1 MSLMSKKM
9 VNGAVAL
16 GCMLFAAP
24 VMAHE
29 ALNEYVLDP
38 MMVTAARYEKRD
50 VDIPAATEIYDQ
62 EKIEKLGANNVM
74 EVVKNIPGFTLTASP
89 TGNTYI
95 GFRGIAKDNVAI
107 LVNGIPLNQDGNY
120 DLESISAD
128 IIDRIEVVKGGAT
141 VLYGSN
147 ASAGVINI
155 ITNKKAAKNKVLIG
169 FGDKNKFKGA
179 VNVATD
185 KLQLSYSRQ
194 QSKDRGFVYKN
205 SGASNYYTGDKLEK
219 DSLNLQYAI
228 SDNLSLQYMYSKKV
242 SDCSKSVNGVY
253 KPGFHSDIKYNFGQL
268 RYVNDDLQATVFF
281 RNRDWK
287 FNTSTHQKGHNYG
300 ADLQDKFKLGNTMLT
315 VGANYENENTKNSN
329 NIEAAKR
336 DSAAVFF
343 MTETEV
349 SDKTKIFLG
358 AREAYVEES
367 GSNFCPQFQVMHSL
381 GTDDNIY
388 LNVNRS
394 MRAPHVN
401 EQWGT
406 STQLMNPDLKAENGW
421 NYEFGWKKKLAADEL
436 FKVNLYHMDINDRI
450 YSQRNY
456 NGSGKNMFLNANKY
470 RNTGVEVSYE
480 KAASERGYISKFS
493 YNVGV
498 SYGNPEQKLAKGD
511 WQRVDFKLGLHAGV
525 GYNLGKTNANIYA
538 NYMAERINGVKPMLD
553 LTLNVKQQI
562 TKNDALRFAV
572 YNLLD
577 RDDIRTGSS
586 SGTGAMLEERNW
598 MLSYEHSF

>member
-62 EKIEKLGANNVM
+62 QKIEKLGANNVM

-358 AREAYVEES
+358 AREAYVEKS
-367 GSNFCPQFQVMHSL
+367 GSKFCPQFQVMHSL

-456 NGSGKNMFLNANKY
+456 NGSGKSMFLNANKY
-470 RNTGVEVSYE
+470 RNTGVEASYE
-480 KAASERGYISKFS
+480 KAASEKFS

-553 LTLNVKQQI
+553 LNLNVKQQI

>member
-62 EKIEKLGANNVM
+62 QKIEKLGANNVM

-253 KPGFHSDIKYNFGQL
+253 QPGFHSDIKYNFGQL

-367 GSNFCPQFQVMHSL
+367 GSKFCPQFQVMHSL

-456 NGSGKNMFLNANKY
+456 NGSGKSMFLNANKY

-480 KAASERGYISKFS
+480 KAASEKFS

-511 WQRVDFKLGLHAGV
+511 WQRVDFKLGLHAGL

>member
-358 AREAYVEES
+358 AREAYVEKS
-367 GSNFCPQFQVMHSL
+367 GSKFCPQFQVMHSL

-480 KAASERGYISKFS
+480 KAASEKFS

>member
-9 VNGAVAL
+9 VNGAVVL

-95 GFRGIAKDNVAI
+95 GFRGISKDNVAI

-155 ITNKKAAKNKVLIG
+155 ITNKKAAKNKVLVG

-242 SDCSKSVNGVY
+242 SDCSRLVDGAY

-358 AREAYVEES
+358 AREAYVEKS
-367 GSNFCPQFQVMHSL
+367 GSKFCPQFQVMHSL

-421 NYEFGWKKKLAADEL
+421 NYELGWKKKLAADEL

-456 NGSGKNMFLNANKY
+456 NGSDKSMFLNANKY

-480 KAASERGYISKFS
+480 KAASEKFS

-525 GYNLGKTNANIYA
+525 GYSLGKTNANIYA

>member
-62 EKIEKLGANNVM
+62 QKIEKLGANNVM

-242 SDCSKSVNGVY
+242 SDCSQSVNGVY

-367 GSNFCPQFQVMHSL
+367 GSKFCPQFQVMHSL

-480 KAASERGYISKFS
+480 KAASEKFS

-562 TKNDALRFAV
+562 TQNDALRFAV

>member
-62 EKIEKLGANNVM
+62 QKIEKLGANNVM

-185 KLQLSYSRQ
+185 KLQVSYSRQ

-253 KPGFHSDIKYNFGQL
+253 QPGFHSDIKYNFGQL

-367 GSNFCPQFQVMHSL
+367 GSKFCPQFQVMHSL

-456 NGSGKNMFLNANKY
+456 NGSGKSMFLNANKY

-480 KAASERGYISKFS
+480 KAASEKFS

-511 WQRVDFKLGLHAGV
+511 WQRVDFKLGLHAGL

>member
-1 MSLMSKKM
+1 MSSMSKKM

-16 GCMLFAAP
+16 GCLLFAAP

-38 MMVTAARYEKRD
+38 MMVTAARYEQRD
-50 VDIPAATEIYDQ
+50 IDIPAATEIYDQ

-95 GFRGIAKDNVAI
+95 GFRGISKDNVAI

-155 ITNKKAAKNKVLIG
+155 ITNKKAAKNKVLLG
-169 FGDKNKFKGA
+169 FCDKNKFKGA

-205 SGASNYYTGDKLEK
+205 SGVSNYYTGDKLEK

-242 SDCSKSVNGVY
+242 SDCSESVKGVY
-253 KPGFHSDIKYNFGQL
+253 QPGFHSDIKYNFGQL

-367 GSNFCPQFQVMHSL
+367 GSKFCPQFQVMHSL

-421 NYEFGWKKKLAADEL
+421 NYEFGWKKKMAADEL

-456 NGSGKNMFLNANKY
+456 NGSGKSMFLNANKY

-480 KAASERGYISKFS
+480 KAASEKFS

>member
-1 MSLMSKKM
+1 MSKKM

-62 EKIEKLGANNVM
+62 QKIEKLGANNVM

-242 SDCSKSVNGVY
+242 SDCSKSVDGVY

-367 GSNFCPQFQVMHSL
+367 GSKFCPQFQVMHSL

-456 NGSGKNMFLNANKY
+456 NGSGKSMFLNANKY

-480 KAASERGYISKFS
+480 KAASEKFS

>member
-62 EKIEKLGANNVM
+62 QKIEKLGANNVM

-253 KPGFHSDIKYNFGQL
+253 QPGFHSDIKYNFGQL

-367 GSNFCPQFQVMHSL
+367 GSKFCPQFQVMHSL

-406 STQLMNPDLKAENGW
+406 ATQLMNPDLKAENGW

-456 NGSGKNMFLNANKY
+456 NGSGKSMFLNANKY

-480 KAASERGYISKFS
+480 KAASEKFS

-511 WQRVDFKLGLHAGV
+511 WQRVDFKLGLHAGL

>member
-29 ALNEYVLDP
+29 ALNEYVLNP

-62 EKIEKLGANNVM
+62 QKIEKLGANNVM

-367 GSNFCPQFQVMHSL
+367 GSKFCPQFQVMHSL

-456 NGSGKNMFLNANKY
+456 NGSGKSMFLNANKY

-480 KAASERGYISKFS
+480 KAASEKFS

-511 WQRVDFKLGLHAGV
+511 WQRVDFKLGLHAGA
-525 GYNLGKTNANIYA
+525 GYSLGKTNANIYA

>member
-16 GCMLFAAP
+16 GCLLFAAP

-62 EKIEKLGANNVM
+62 QKIEKLGANNVM

-205 SGASNYYTGDKLEK
+205 SGVSNYYTGDKLEK

-242 SDCSKSVNGVY
+242 SDCSKSVKGVY
-253 KPGFHSDIKYNFGQL
+253 QPGFHSDIKYNFGQL

-336 DSAAVFF
+336 NSAAVFF

-367 GSNFCPQFQVMHSL
+367 GSKFCPQFQVMHSL

-480 KAASERGYISKFS
+480 KAASEKFS

>member
-62 EKIEKLGANNVM
+62 QKIEKLGANNVM

-242 SDCSKSVNGVY
+242 SDCSTSVNGVY

-358 AREAYVEES
+358 AREAYVEKS
-367 GSNFCPQFQVMHSL
+367 GSKFCPQFQVMHSL

-421 NYEFGWKKKLAADEL
+421 NYELGWKKKLAADEL

-456 NGSGKNMFLNANKY
+456 NDSGKSMFLNANKY

-480 KAASERGYISKFS
+480 KAASEKFS

-553 LTLNVKQQI
+553 ITLNVKQQI

>member
-29 ALNEYVLDP
+29 ALNEYVLDT

-367 GSNFCPQFQVMHSL
+367 GSKFCPQFQVMHSL

-480 KAASERGYISKFS
+480 KAASEKFS

>member
-62 EKIEKLGANNVM
+62 QKIEKLGANNVM

-367 GSNFCPQFQVMHSL
+367 GSKFCPQFQVMHSL

-480 KAASERGYISKFS
+480 KAASEKFS

-553 LTLNVKQQI
+553 LNLNVKQQI

>member
-50 VDIPAATEIYDQ
+50 VDISCSTEIYDQ
-62 EKIEKLGANNVM
+62 QKIEKLGANNVM
-74 EVVKNIPGFTLTASP
+74 EIVKNIPGFTLTASP

-242 SDCSKSVNGVY
+242 SDCSKSVDGVY

-358 AREAYVEES
+358 AREAYVEKS
-367 GSNFCPQFQVMHSL
+367 GSKFCPQFQVMHSL

-456 NGSGKNMFLNANKY
+456 NGSGKSMFLNANKY

-480 KAASERGYISKFS
+480 KAASEKFS

>member
-300 ADLQDKFKLGNTMLT
+300 ADLQDKFKLGNTMMT
-315 VGANYENENTKNSN
+315 VGFNYENENTKNSN

-336 DSAAVFF
+336 NSAAVFF

-367 GSNFCPQFQVMHSL
+367 GSKFCPQFQVMHSL

-406 STQLMNPDLKAENGW
+406 ATQLMNPDLKAENGW

-456 NGSGKNMFLNANKY
+456 NGSGKSMFLNANKY

-480 KAASERGYISKFS
+480 KAASEKFS

-562 TKNDALRFAV
+562 TKNDALRYAV

>member
-62 EKIEKLGANNVM
+62 QKIEKLGANNVM

-253 KPGFHSDIKYNFGQL
+253 QPGFHSDIKYNFGQL

-367 GSNFCPQFQVMHSL
+367 GSKFCPQFQVMHSL

-456 NGSGKNMFLNANKY
+456 NGSGKSMFLNANKY

-480 KAASERGYISKFS
+480 KAASEKFS

-525 GYNLGKTNANIYA
+525 GYSLGKTNANIYA

>member
-1 MSLMSKKM
+1 M

-16 GCMLFAAP
+16 GCLLFAAP

-62 EKIEKLGANNVM
+62 QKIEKLGANNVM

-367 GSNFCPQFQVMHSL
+367 GSKFCPQFQVMHSL

-480 KAASERGYISKFS
+480 KAASEKFS

-525 GYNLGKTNANIYA
+525 GYSLGKTNANIYA

>member
-300 ADLQDKFKLGNTMLT
+300 ADLQDKFQLGNTMLT

-367 GSNFCPQFQVMHSL
+367 GSKFCPQFQVMHSL

-406 STQLMNPDLKAENGW
+406 ATQLMNPDLKAENGW

-456 NGSGKNMFLNANKY
+456 NGSGKSMFLNANKY

-480 KAASERGYISKFS
+480 KAASEKFS

>member
-62 EKIEKLGANNVM
+62 QKIEKLGANNVM

-367 GSNFCPQFQVMHSL
+367 GSKFCPQFQVMHSL

-456 NGSGKNMFLNANKY
+456 NGSGKSMFLNANKY

-480 KAASERGYISKFS
+480 KAASEKFS

-553 LTLNVKQQI
+553 LALNVKQQI

>member
-62 EKIEKLGANNVM
+62 QKIEKLGANNVM

-358 AREAYVEES
+358 AREAYVEKS
-367 GSNFCPQFQVMHSL
+367 GSKFCPQFQVMHSL

-456 NGSGKNMFLNANKY
+456 NGSGKSMFLNANKY

-480 KAASERGYISKFS
+480 KAASEKFS

-572 YNLLD
+572 YSLLD
-577 RDDIRTGSS
+577 RDDISTGSS

>member
-62 EKIEKLGANNVM
+62 QKIEKLGANNVM

-179 VNVATD
+179 VNVATG

-358 AREAYVEES
+358 AREAYVEKS
-367 GSNFCPQFQVMHSL
+367 GSKFCPQFQVMHSL

-456 NGSGKNMFLNANKY
+456 NGSGKSMFLNANKY

-480 KAASERGYISKFS
+480 KAASEKFS

>member
-62 EKIEKLGANNVM
+62 QKIEKLGANNVM

-367 GSNFCPQFQVMHSL
+367 GSKFCPQFQVMHSL

-436 FKVNLYHMDINDRI
+436 FKVNMYHMDINDRI

-456 NGSGKNMFLNANKY
+456 NGSGKSMFLNANKY

-480 KAASERGYISKFS
+480 KAASEKFS

>member
-62 EKIEKLGANNVM
+62 QKIEKLGANNVM

-367 GSNFCPQFQVMHSL
+367 GSKFCPQFQVMHSL

-456 NGSGKNMFLNANKY
+456 NGSGKSMFLNANKY

-480 KAASERGYISKFS
+480 KAASEKFS

-572 YNLLD
+572 YNLLN
-577 RDDIRTGSS
+577 RDDIRTGSTT
-586 SGTGAMLEERNW
+586 GTGAMLEERNW

>member
-16 GCMLFAAP
+16 GCLLFAAP

-62 EKIEKLGANNVM
+62 QKIEKLGANNVM

-205 SGASNYYTGDKLEK
+205 SGVSNYYTGDKLEK

-242 SDCSKSVNGVY
+242 SDCSKSVKGVY
-253 KPGFHSDIKYNFGQL
+253 QPGFHSDIKYNFGQL

-367 GSNFCPQFQVMHSL
+367 GSKFCPQFQAMHSL
-381 GTDDNIY
+381 GNDDNIY

-406 STQLMNPDLKAENGW
+406 STQLMNPNLKAENGW

-456 NGSGKNMFLNANKY
+456 NGSGKSMFLNANKY

-480 KAASERGYISKFS
+480 KAASEKFS

>member
-16 GCMLFAAP
+16 LAELFAAP

-62 EKIEKLGANNVM
+62 QKIEKLGANNVM

-367 GSNFCPQFQVMHSL
+367 GSKFCPQFQVMHSL

-456 NGSGKNMFLNANKY
+456 NGSGKSMFLNANKY

-480 KAASERGYISKFS
+480 KAASEKFS

>member
-155 ITNKKAAKNKVLIG
+155 ITNKKAAKNKVLVG

-242 SDCSKSVNGVY
+242 SDCSRLVDGAY

-358 AREAYVEES
+358 AREAYVEKS
-367 GSNFCPQFQVMHSL
+367 GSKFCPQFQVMHSL

-421 NYEFGWKKKLAADEL
+421 NYELGWKKKLAADEL

-456 NGSGKNMFLNANKY
+456 NDSGKSMFLNANKY

-480 KAASERGYISKFS
+480 KAASEKFS

>member
-1 MSLMSKKM
+1 MSLMSEKM

-62 EKIEKLGANNVM
+62 QKIEKLGANNVM

-242 SDCSKSVNGVY
+242 SDCSKSVDGVY

-367 GSNFCPQFQVMHSL
+367 GSKFCPQFQVMHSL

-456 NGSGKNMFLNANKY
+456 NGSGKSMFLNANKY

-480 KAASERGYISKFS
+480 KAASEKFS

>member
-62 EKIEKLGANNVM
+62 QKIEKLGANNVM

-367 GSNFCPQFQVMHSL
+367 GSKFCPQFQVMHSL

-456 NGSGKNMFLNANKY
+456 NGSGKSMFLNVNKY

-480 KAASERGYISKFS
+480 KAASEKFS

>member
-38 MMVTAARYEKRD
+38 MMVTAARYEQRD
-50 VDIPAATEIYDQ
+50 IDIPAATEIYDQ

-228 SDNLSLQYMYSKKV
+228 SDKLSLQYMYSKKV
-242 SDCSKSVNGVY
+242 SDCSKSVDGVY

-367 GSNFCPQFQVMHSL
+367 GSKFCPQFQVMHSL

-456 NGSGKNMFLNANKY
+456 NGSGKSMFLNANKY

-480 KAASERGYISKFS
+480 KAASEKFS

-572 YNLLD
+572 YNLLG

>member
-253 KPGFHSDIKYNFGQL
+253 QPGFHSDIKYNFGQL
-268 RYVNDDLQATVFF
+268 RYVNDDLQAIVFF

-367 GSNFCPQFQVMHSL
+367 GSKFCPQFQVMHSL

-406 STQLMNPDLKAENGW
+406 ATQLMNPDLKAENGW

-456 NGSGKNMFLNANKY
+456 NGSGKSMFLNANKY

-480 KAASERGYISKFS
+480 KAASEKFS

-511 WQRVDFKLGLHAGV
+511 WQRVDFKLGLHAGL

>member
-62 EKIEKLGANNVM
+62 QKIEKLGANNVM

-242 SDCSKSVNGVY
+242 SDCSVY

-367 GSNFCPQFQVMHSL
+367 GSKFCPQFQVMHSL

-456 NGSGKNMFLNANKY
+456 NGSGKSMFLNANKY

-480 KAASERGYISKFS
+480 KAASEKFS

>member
-62 EKIEKLGANNVM
+62 QKIEKLGANNVM

-242 SDCSKSVNGVY
+242 SDCSKSVDGVY

-367 GSNFCPQFQVMHSL
+367 GSKFCPQFQVMHSL

-456 NGSGKNMFLNANKY
+456 NGSGKSMFLNANKY

-480 KAASERGYISKFS
+480 KAASEKFS

-562 TKNDALRFAV
+562 TQNDALRFAV

>member
-62 EKIEKLGANNVM
+62 QKIEKLGANNVM

-367 GSNFCPQFQVMHSL
+367 GSKFCPQFQVMHSL

-456 NGSGKNMFLNANKY
+456 NGSGKSMFLNANKY

-480 KAASERGYISKFS
+480 KAASEKFS

-511 WQRVDFKLGLHAGV
+511 WQRVDFKLGLHTGV

>member
-62 EKIEKLGANNVM
+62 QKIEKLGANNVM

-242 SDCSKSVNGVY
+242 SDCSKSVDGVY

-367 GSNFCPQFQVMHSL
+367 GSKFCPQFQVMHSL

-456 NGSGKNMFLNANKY
+456 NGSGKSMFLNANKS

-480 KAASERGYISKFS
+480 KAASEKFS

>member
-1 MSLMSKKM
+1 M

-62 EKIEKLGANNVM
+62 QKIEKLGANNVM

-228 SDNLSLQYMYSKKV
+228 SDNLSLKYMYSKKV

-367 GSNFCPQFQVMHSL
+367 GSKFCPQFQVMHSL

-480 KAASERGYISKFS
+480 KAASEKFS

>member
-62 EKIEKLGANNVM
+62 QKIEKLGANNVM

-120 DLESISAD
+120 DLESISSD

-253 KPGFHSDIKYNFGQL
+253 QPGFHSDIKYNFGQL

-367 GSNFCPQFQVMHSL
+367 GSKFCPQFQVMHSL

-456 NGSGKNMFLNANKY
+456 NGSGKSMFLNANKY

-480 KAASERGYISKFS
+480 KAASEKFS

-525 GYNLGKTNANIYA
+525 GYSLGKTNANIYA

>member
-62 EKIEKLGANNVM
+62 QKIEKLGANNVM

-287 FNTSTHQKGHNYG
+287 FNTSTHQNGHNYG

-367 GSNFCPQFQVMHSL
+367 GSKFCPQFQVMHSL

-456 NGSGKNMFLNANKY
+456 NGSGKSMFLNANKY

-480 KAASERGYISKFS
+480 KAASEKFS

>member
-62 EKIEKLGANNVM
+62 QKIEKLGANNVM

-281 RNRDWK
+281 RNRYWK

-336 DSAAVFF
+336 DSAAVFL

-367 GSNFCPQFQVMHSL
+367 GSKFCPQFQVMHSL

-456 NGSGKNMFLNANKY
+456 NGSGKSMFLNANKY

-480 KAASERGYISKFS
+480 KAASEKFS

-511 WQRVDFKLGLHAGV
+511 WQRVDFKLGLHVGV